1 MTLTAL
7 TPYGPSVPSTR
18 VRVRQWL
25 ARTGI
30 RAELIDY
37 AGLPNHSVRTLAKNV
52 GTVGRAEVQQRLLVR
67 RHFDRLLI
75 HKEVTPFS
83 SGGLAEQLFARSSLG
98 VYDFDDAVMW
108 TEELSG
114 NSRWSLSGVG
124 RALWSK
130 SRACERTVA
139 AADRV
144 IAGNDVLA
152 DWASQHNRNV
162 QMIPS
167 CVEPDDYPVKDS
179 YEVPEH
185 PRLVWLGS
193 PATEPQLQVIA
204 HAMIRL
210 NALTG
215 ARLTVISAG
224 ARPLGGLDA
233 VVDRVQW
240 VPGIETTLAH
250 YDLAVAPL
258 FDAPYE
264 RGKSAYK
271 IIQYGA
277 AGLPTIGSPVAANAV
292 VLRDLGQIP
301 ASNNSE
307 WLDGAVDIT
316 RAPPQTRK
324 ELGAT
329 GRDAVERGYSYQAWQ
344 RTWLAAV
351 GEGAHPLSY

>member
-18 VRVRQWL
+18 VRVRHWL

-30 RAELIDY
+30 HAELIDY
-37 AGLPNHSVRTLAKNV
+37 AGLPNHSVGTLARNL
-52 GTVGRAEVQQRLLVR
+52 GTVGRAEVQQRMLAR

-108 TEELSG
+108 TEDLSS
-114 NSRWSLSGVG
+114 NRRLSLGGLG

-130 SRACERTVA
+130 SRACERTVT

-152 DWASQHNRNV
+152 DWASQRNRNV

-167 CVEPDDYPVKDS
+167 CVEPADYPVKVA
-179 YEVPEH
+179 YEVADR

-193 PATEPQLQVIA
+193 PATEPQLSVIA

-210 NALTG
+210 NAITG

-224 ARPLGGLDA
+224 ARSLGSLDA

-240 VPGIETTLAH
+240 FPGIEETLTD

-258 FDAPYE
+258 VDEPYE

-277 AGLPTIGSPVAANAV
+277 VGLPTIGSPVAANAV
-292 VLRDLGQIP
+292 VLRNLGQLD
-301 ASNNSE
+301 ARSDSD
-307 WLDGAVDIT
+307 WLDAAVDTI
-316 RAPPQTRK
+316 RAPQETRK
-324 ELGAT
+324 ELGVT
-329 GRDAVERGYSYQAWQ
+329 GREAVVQEYSYQAWQ
-344 RTWLAAV
+344 PTWLAAV
-351 GEGAHPLSY
+351 GEGG